1 MTVKAFAKVPL
12 FILAGG
18 LSSAQA
24 TEFLF
29 GPIQAQW
36 DNTVSYGIGWRLE
49 DPSKEQVHPGNAAA
63 LGIDGEASSYNFDDG
78 TLNYEQGDMYTQVA
92 KWTTELELQY
102 QNYGALLRGRAYYD
116 SVIMDETPHFKA
128 YNDDT
133 KDTAGRGLE
142 LQDAYVWGDFNIADT
157 PLNLRLGRQVVSWG
171 ESTFIQG
178 GINSINPVDAS
189 AFRKP
194 GAEVKEGLLPVNM
207 FYGSVGLTDSIS
219 IEGFYLL
226 EWEKTKSDPCGTL
239 FSTTD
244 FAADGCGPVVLAGNT
259 DERVILQAHEQQSQ
273 NPPITWT
280 VPIAER
286 LADDE
291 AKDSG
296 QYGVALRWYEEEY
309 TDTEFGFYYMNIHS
323 RLPVIG
329 GVLTNRDPLVAAR
342 IQGLQQALAGT
353 SDPAVQQNIGQQI
366 QGALPSLYPNPDP
379 VINGNYP
386 QYQMMY
392 PENQKIM
399 GISFATS
406 STSGA
411 SISGELTYKPDT
423 PLQWNS
429 LDTLVAGV
437 GLPTSRLYQARLA
450 EEIKSGGNKSTFF
463 GTEFEAFDELDVW
476 QAQLTYIQTFDRI
489 LAADRLA
496 VVAEVG
502 ATYIPDLPDL
512 DEARFGRSGSYG
524 LGDSIGVWTAEQGNQ
539 APHVDNC
546 QVGPAANIT
555 PKNCNDEG
563 YTDQLSGGIRIRS
576 TLDYNNAFAGM
587 NVSPRLSVSYDQG
600 NGPEPGSQ
608 FIDDRLTTGLAVEF
622 VYLNKISAEV
632 AYTNYSG
639 GKYNVLKNHD
649 TFNLSAKYSF

>member
-1 MTVKAFAKVPL
+1 MALKALSKVPL

-24 TEFLF
+24 TEFSL

-49 DPSKEQVHPGNAAA
+49 DPSKEQVHSGNAEA

-78 TLNYEQGDMYTQVA
+78 TLNYEKGDMYTQVA

-102 QNYGALLRGRAYYD
+102 QDYGALLRGRAYYD
-116 SVIMDETPHFKA
+116 SVIIDETPHFKD

-133 KDTAGRGLE
+133 KDTAGRGFE
-142 LQDAYVWGDFNIADT
+142 LQDAYVWADFDILNT
-157 PLNLRLGRQVVSWG
+157 PMNLRLGRQVVSWG

-207 FYGSVGLTDSIS
+207 FYGSAGLTDSIS

-239 FSTTD
+239 FATTD
-244 FAADGCGPVVLAGNT
+244 FAADGCGPVVLSGNT
-259 DERVILQAHEQQSQ
+259 DERIILEDHQQQ
-273 NPPITWT
+273 LQDHPNTWS

-291 AKDSG
+291 ASDSG
-296 QYGVALRWYEEEY
+296 QYGLAVRWYEEEY

-329 GVLTNRDPLVAAR
+329 GILTNRDPIVAT
-342 IQGLQQALAGT
+342 QLLELQQALANT
-353 SDPAVQQNIGQQI
+353 SDPAVQQTIIQQA
-366 QGALPSLYPNPDP
+366 QALLPLLRPNANP
-379 VINGNYP
+379 VLDANYP
-386 QYQMMY
+386 QYRMMY
-392 PENQKIM
+392 PENQEIM
-399 GISFATS
+399 GLSFATS
-406 STSGA
+406 SASGA
-411 SISGELTYKPDT
+411 SVSGELSYKPDT

-437 GLPTSRLYQARLA
+437 GLPTSRLYQQRLA
-450 EEIKSGGNKSTFF
+450 EEIANGGNKSTFF
-463 GTEFEAFDELDVW
+463 GTEFEAFDKFDIW
-476 QAQLTYIQTFDRI
+476 QAQLTYIQTFDRVMKADQ
-489 LAADRLA
+489 LAI
-496 VVAEVG
+496 VAEIG

-512 DEARFGRSGSYG
+512 DEARFGRHGVYG
-524 LGDSIGVWTAEQGNQ
+524 LGDNAGVWTAEQGNP
-539 APHVDNC
+539 APQLDNC
-546 QVGPAANIT
+546 QAGPAANIT
-555 PKNCNDEG
+555 PKHCNDDG
-563 YTDQLSGGIRIRS
+563 YTDQLSGGIRLRS
-576 TLDYNNAFAGM
+576 TLNYNNAFAGL

-622 VYLNKISAEV
+622 VYLNQISAEV